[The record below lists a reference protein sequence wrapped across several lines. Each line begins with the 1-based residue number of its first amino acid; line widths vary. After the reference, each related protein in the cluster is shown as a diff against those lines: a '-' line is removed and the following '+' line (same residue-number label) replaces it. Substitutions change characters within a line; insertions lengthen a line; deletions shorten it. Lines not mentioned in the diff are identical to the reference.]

1 MRLRRE
7 RVVDVAIAL
16 VDADGL
22 DALTMRKLA
31 TRLGVQAGALYWHFA
46 GNRPSRRDGRPVPG
60 RLRRR
65 SAGRVVGR
73 ATRGRGLA
81 AAPGAP
87 VPPRWRQGHGR
98 HLRCRAQHRPARQHG
113 HRDPPGLRA
122 AARRA
127 GWAAFAAFHYV
138 LGHTIE
144 EQAQIELTERG
155 VWEPKLTVDG
165 IENKLAA
172 TAFTADPAERFGYGL
187 QLFLD
192 GIRQQLALL
201 PSGRPGS
208 RPGSRQTHRKPAR
221 RAERTVP
228 GPAPRQREVS
238 SPVAAAA
245 GRHRPLEDGTACARP
260 VLHVSIP
267 RGRSSASSRAG
278 GGAVILLVRGS
289 GSARRPVRRPRCGW
303 PRRACPARGPHAS

>member
-16 VDADGL
+16 LDADGL

-46 GNRPSRRDGRPVPG
+46 GKQALLDAMADRFLEDFAADLP
-60 RLRRR
+60 
-65 SAGRVVGR
+65 AGSWDEQ
-73 ATRGRGLA
+73 LA
-81 AAPGAP
+81 AAG
-87 VPPRWRQGHGR
+87 WR
-98 HLRCRAQHRPARQHG
+98 LRQVLLS
-113 HRDPPGLRA
+113 HRDGARVMAGTYVAEPNTVLLGNMVIEILQAAGLPPD
-122 AARRA
+122 RA

-192 GIRQQLALL
+192 GIRQQLASL
-201 PSGRPGS
+201 PSAAQAADRAAARPTAGRPGAPHGRS
-208 RPGSRQTHRKPAR
+208 PAR
-221 RAERTVP
+221 RR
-228 GPAPRQREVS
+228 
-238 SPVAAAA
+238 
-245 GRHRPLEDGTACARP
+245 
-260 VLHVSIP
+260 
-267 RGRSSASSRAG
+267 ASEK
-278 GGAVILLVRGS
+278 
-289 GSARRPVRRPRCGW
+289 
-303 PRRACPARGPHAS
+303 